1 MEKIV
6 QNHYGSGDNVK
17 EKHEHHHEASHIIP
31 KILTKQTGLA
41 NDIYFVGRKEELQ
54 KVDELLNQNSML
66 LLLNGIGGIGK
77 STLASYYLNQKKD
90 EFDYYGFVQVNE
102 DIKLSFVSAF
112 STSLDLKS
120 EKIDDLFAET
130 MNKLQNLEGKKLL
143 IVDDIK
149 EMNSQLDKMSTLMTL
164 RNSGFKILFTSR
176 ETKEYI
182 PQYFLDIMNIEDARE
197 LFLKYYPT
205 DEMDKVDK
213 ILEYLDYHTM
223 FIEITAKTLKQRKR
237 TLSLDKMIEKFVNG
251 EFSAIKKNKRE
262 SFNLFLQNLFQND
275 KILQDEETLLF
286 LKRISILPSIEISFE
301 DLYKFLVCKNKEGLE
316 DFLIELVDN
325 GWLIEFNEK
334 YKFHQILKE
343 FILKNYLPNYK
354 EIKTII
360 DYFHIISKQSHIDL
374 PLLLKSRE
382 NIVFFESLYLV
393 LKIMNDTDDSIINM
407 VQKIGNIYFQLE
419 DMSNAEKCY
428 TEAVTKDQINTEYSL
443 ARKIRLNVSLATA
456 YRHRGKYE
464 ESIKLIRSNLMQID
478 QQFYKDNALI
488 MYFVITLYHEMGA
501 NFVTCGEYS
510 QAFQV
515 YELLV
520 TMHKDTITSDDS
532 IKGIIFNDF
541 GHLLKIMSK
550 DSESETYL
558 IKAIAML
565 SKFPHKA
572 YDLAMAY
579 HNLGSLY
586 ELMERYTDARNYL
599 NNSLKRFKSIF
610 RENHSSIA
618 MCYASLA
625 KIFELTSKF
634 TRAEIL
640 YLHAI
645 EIYTETLGVNNQFTA
660 TTYNNLAIL
669 YETIDKHEESEKLFK
684 KSLRIREIILDKSHP
699 DVGSSYNNLA
709 SLYCSM
715 KEFKKSHEY
724 MSVALKILET
734 TLPEDHPNLVGSR
747 NIMQYIE
754 NMLVK
759 EAMERVTSLDYLYG
773 KNE

>member
-102 DIKLSFVSAF
+102 DIKLSFASAF

-120 EKIDDLFAET
+120 EKIDDLFAEA

-149 EMNSQLDKMSTLMTL
+149 EMNSQLDEMNTLMAL
-164 RNSGFKILFTSR
+164 RNSGFKILFASR

-393 LKIMNDTDDSIINM
+393 LKIMNDTYDSIINM

-541 GHLLKIMSK
+541 GHLLKIMRK

-709 SLYCSM
+709 SIYCSM

-754 NMLVK
+754 NMLVE